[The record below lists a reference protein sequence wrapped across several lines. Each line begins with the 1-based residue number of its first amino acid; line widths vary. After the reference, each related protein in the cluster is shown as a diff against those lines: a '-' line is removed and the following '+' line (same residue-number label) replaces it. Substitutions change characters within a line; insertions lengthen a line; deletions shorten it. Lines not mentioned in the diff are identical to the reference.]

1 MFYDIC
7 VNLYFYKQM
16 VDETQLLVGCY
27 GIIYPVK
34 LLRTPYLAKTR
45 VRLTE
50 TNTVKIRPNLSEN
63 LV

>member
-1 MFYDIC
+1 M
-7 VNLYFYKQM
+7 L
-16 VDETQLLVGCY
+16 DETQLLVGCCS
-27 GIIYPVK
+27 IIYRVQ

-50 TNTVKIRPNLSEN
+50 TNTVKIRPNLCEN